1 MKTAR
6 LILAIALA
14 VSVTACCSC
23 RKGKKNAKPLTETTW
38 AMVEWEGQ
46 PFKADN
52 NYTLVFSK
60 EKGRFG
66 GRGDC
71 NSIMGN
77 YTLSDNGKIK
87 IEIGRFDA
95 RHVCESGSG
104 RQIHQRTRRV
114 DSYRID
120 GDLLML
126 MHDGEM
132 LMVMQ
137 AQDTTMK

>member
-77 YTLSDNGKIK
+77 YTLSDNGAMCANQAQEDKFIK
-87 IEIGRFDA
+87 ELD
-95 RHVCESGSG
+95 
-104 RQIHQRTRRV
+104 RV

>member
-71 NSIMGN
+71 KSIESVASTRAMCAN
-77 YTLSDNGKIK
+77 QAQEDKFIK
-87 IEIGRFDA
+87 ELD
-95 RHVCESGSG
+95 
-104 RQIHQRTRRV
+104 RV

>member
-77 YTLSDNGKIK
+77 YTLSDNGKI
-87 IEIGRFDA
+87 
-95 RHVCESGSG
+95 
-104 RQIHQRTRRV
+104 
-114 DSYRID
+114 
-120 GDLLML
+120 
-126 MHDGEM
+126 
-132 LMVMQ
+132 
-137 AQDTTMK
+137 

>member
-1 MKTAR
+1 
-6 LILAIALA
+6 
-14 VSVTACCSC
+14 
-23 RKGKKNAKPLTETTW
+23 
-38 AMVEWEGQ
+38 MVEWEGQ

-87 IEIGRFDA
+87 IESVA
-95 RHVCESGSG
+95 S
-104 RQIHQRTRRV
+104 TRAMCANQAQEDKFIKELDRV

-137 AQDTTMK
+137 AQDTAMK

>member
-87 IEIGRFDA
+87 IESVA
-95 RHVCESGSG
+95 S
-104 RQIHQRTRRV
+104 TRA
-114 DSYRID
+114 
-120 GDLLML
+120 MCAN
-126 MHDGEM
+126 
-132 LMVMQ
+132 Q
-137 AQDTTMK
+137 AQEDLSLIHI